1 MKRRDFIKGMGLL
14 AGTTAVARP
23 MDWLFPRKNTL
34 HIIHTND
41 LHSHIDP
48 FPKTDRRYPGMG
60 GYARRATLFKELR
73 NRYQNTL
80 FVDAGDVFQGTP
92 YFNYY
97 EGKLDYELMSKLGY
111 EIGTLGNHDFDNGV
125 DKLLAAMQKCNFAM
139 VNANYAVTNP
149 LLRNR
154 LKPYTIVHRANSKI
168 GVFGLG
174 VTFRG
179 LVTPDHHLG
188 LEYTDP
194 VATAKRTVQQ
204 LRDIE
209 HCDMA
214 ICLSHLG
221 IDGASGEPGDIQLA
235 EQVEGIDVIIGGH
248 SHTFMDSP
256 MMVSTPSGWTTLIHQ
271 VGWAG
276 IWVGHIKVV
285 IGENGKIHHKTAV
298 HYGVG

>member
-23 MDWLFPRKNTL
+23 MDWLFPRENTL

-41 LHSHIDP
+41 LHSHIEP
-48 FPKTDRRYPGMG
+48 FPKTDRRYPDMG
-60 GYARRATLFKELR
+60 GYARRATLFKKLR
-73 NRYQNTL
+73 DRYQNTL

-97 EGKLDYELMSKLGY
+97 EGKLDYELMSELGY

-125 DKLLAAMQKCNFAM
+125 DKLLGAMQKCNFKM
-139 VNANYAVTNP
+139 VNANYDITNP
-149 LLRNR
+149 LIRNR
-154 LKPYTIVHRANSKI
+154 VKPTTIVNRAGARI

-174 VTFRG
+174 VTFKG
-179 LVTPDHHLG
+179 LVTPDNHLG
-188 LEYTDP
+188 LEYGDP
-194 VATAKRTVQQ
+194 VAAAEKTVRQ

-209 HCDMA
+209 HCDVV

-221 IDGASGEPGDIQLA
+221 IDGASGEPGDIQVA
-235 EQVEGIDVIIGGH
+235 ERVSGIDVIVGGH

-256 MMVSTPSGWTTLIHQ
+256 MMVSTPAGWTTLIHQ
-271 VGWAG
+271 VGFAG
-276 IWVGHIKVV
+276 IWVGHIKLV
-285 IGENGKIHHKTAV
+285 IGENRKIHHKTAI

>member
-14 AGTTAVARP
+14 AGSTVLARP
-23 MDWLFPRKNTL
+23 MDWLFPKENTL

-41 LHSHIDP
+41 IHSHIDP
-48 FPKTDRRYPGMG
+48 FPKTDRRYPDMG
-60 GYARRATLFKELR
+60 GYARRATLFKQLR
-73 NRYQNTL
+73 QHYKNTL

-111 EIGTLGNHDFDNGV
+111 EIGTLGNHDFDLGV
-125 DKLLAAMQKCNFAM
+125 DKLLAALQKCNFKM
-139 VNANYAVTNP
+139 VNANYIITNP

-154 LKPYTIVHRANSKI
+154 VTPYTIVHRGNAKI

-174 VTFRG
+174 VTFKG

-188 LEYTDP
+188 LQYSDP
-194 VATAKRTVQQ
+194 VSTAEKTVRA
-204 LRDIE
+204 LRE
-209 HCDMA
+209 KERCNVV

-221 IDGASGEPGDIQLA
+221 IDGADGEPGDIQLA
-235 EQVEGIDVIIGGH
+235 ENVSGIDVIVGGH

-276 IWVGHIKVV
+276 IWVGHIKIV
-285 IGENGKIHHKTAV
+285 IGENGKIHQKTAL
-298 HYGVG
+298 HYGVR

>member
-1 MKRRDFIKGMGLL
+1 MKRRDFIKGLGIL
-14 AGTTAVARP
+14 AGTTALARP
-23 MDWLFPRKNTL
+23 MDWLFPKENTL

-41 LHSHIDP
+41 IHSHIDP
-48 FPKTDRRYPGMG
+48 FPKTDRRYPDMG
-60 GYARRATLFKELR
+60 GYARRATLFKKLR
-73 NRYQNTL
+73 HRYQNTL

-125 DKLLAAMQKCNFAM
+125 DKLLAAMEKCNFKM
-139 VNANYAVTNP
+139 VNANYKISNP

-154 LKPYTIVHRANSKI
+154 VKPFTIVNRAGSRI

-174 VTFRG
+174 VTFKG

-194 VATAKRTVQQ
+194 VAAAQKTAKN
-204 LRDIE
+204 LRENE
-209 HCDMA
+209 HCNVV

-235 EQVEGIDVIIGGH
+235 RQVDGIDVIIGGH

-276 IWVGHIKVV
+276 IWVGHVKVV
-285 IGENGKIHHKTAV
+285 IGENGKIHHKTAQ
-298 HYGVG
+298 HYGVR

>member
-23 MDWLFPRKNTL
+23 MDWLFPRENTL

-41 LHSHIDP
+41 LHSHIEP
-48 FPKTDRRYPGMG
+48 FPKTDRRYPDMG
-60 GYARRATLFKELR
+60 GYARRATLFKKLR

-97 EGKLDYELMSKLGY
+97 EGKLDYELMSELGY

-125 DKLLAAMQKCNFAM
+125 DKLLGAMQKCNFKM
-139 VNANYAVTNP
+139 VNANYDITNP

-154 LKPYTIVHRANSKI
+154 VKPTTIVNRAGARI

-174 VTFRG
+174 VTFKG
-179 LVTPDHHLG
+179 LVTPDNHLG
-188 LEYTDP
+188 LEYGDP
-194 VATAKRTVQQ
+194 VAAAEKTVRH

-209 HCDMA
+209 HCDVV

-221 IDGASGEPGDIQLA
+221 IDGAGGEPGDIQVA
-235 EQVEGIDVIIGGH
+235 ERVSGIDVIVGGH

-256 MMVSTPSGWTTLIHQ
+256 MMVSTPAGWTTLIHQ
-271 VGWAG
+271 VGFAS
-276 IWVGHIKVV
+276 IWVGHIKLV
-285 IGENGKIHHKTAV
+285 IGENKKIHHKTAI